1 MCVVSFTFMVFK
13 YSILSCS
20 FFPPLAPSENNTS
33 NNNAN
38 QSKQLLFI
46 SASSSTQTCSS
57 SPQVSKDNMC
67 LSSPGAP
74 TCSNN
79 QYRRDGSYSDPI
91 RSKNVARTNSEKN
104 NFFSPNQ
111 PQSAEVSS
119 PHVINVLESDIREEC
134 DTPDG
139 AHGDIS
145 ELKVDTQKSL
155 NTVTCNAAIAQSSV
169 ITAVSQSS
177 EILASAENI
186 SVSLSESCSTPQ
198 YEANPP
204 PYNRAPDTNS
214 PRIVLSHDRSLIPS
228 LTTPNKDKKSWLE
241 EEWSPKRKG

>member
-1 MCVVSFTFMVFK
+1 M
-13 YSILSCS
+13 ILSHLFYLNILYFHAL
-20 FFPPLAPSENNTS
+20 FFSPLAPSENNVS

-38 QSKQLLFI
+38 QSKQFLFI

-57 SPQVSKDNMC
+57 SPRVSKDNLC

-79 QYRRDGSYSDPI
+79 QDRRDGPYSDPI
-91 RSKNVARTNSEKN
+91 RSKDVARINSEKD

-111 PQSAEVSS
+111 PETAEACS
-119 PHVINVLESDIREEC
+119 PGVINVSESDDREKC
-134 DTPDG
+134 DTP
-139 AHGDIS
+139 HGTHSNIS
-145 ELKVDTQKSL
+145 EFKVDKQKSSTTVMC
-155 NTVTCNAAIAQSSV
+155 NTAITQSSV
-169 ITAVSQSS
+169 RTAISQSS
-177 EILASAENI
+177 EISASTETIAL
-186 SVSLSESCSTPQ
+186 SLSENCSTPQ
-198 YEANPP
+198 YEADPP

-228 LTTPNKDKKSWLE
+228 LTTPNKDKRSWPE